1 MANTRWLKWGM
12 FFSVILFIVIYFLI
26 YSKVANSPTP
36 QILKLGN
43 ADVSFLG
50 VFFSNI
56 KNVILSSLVLGFLLG
71 IIAGTSFRKKYYA
84 PNPNQLIRN

>member
-1 MANTRWLKWGM
+1 MRWLKWGM
-12 FFSVILFIVIYFLI
+12 FFSIILFIVIYILI

-43 ADVSFLG
+43 MDVSFLG

-56 KNVILSSLVLGFLLG
+56 KNVILSSLVVGFLLG
-71 IIAGTSFRKKYYA
+71 IIAGAGSRRKYYT